1 MCGFLCGYCS
11 LKHKE
16 CRHQHSGTA
25 ALCSADGQPHPPPR
39 DPAPDY
45 EDTKLQPSIP
55 ALIVLYEQVQPITAK
70 TVDNVSDHKCHL
82 DDIAATAKPLNM
94 SENKAY
100 STSDSLIMICPAPIY
115 EDILQE
121 DGGEEMEVTEQI
133 QLKRDDAYNPI

>member
-1 MCGFLCGYCS
+1 MCVWIQFLCGCCF

-25 ALCSADGQPHPPPR
+25 ALCNADGQPHPPPR
-39 DPAPDY
+39 YPALNY

-55 ALIVLYEQVQPITAK
+55 VPIIILYEQVQPIRTK

-82 DDIAATAKPLNM
+82 DSIDATAKPLNM
-94 SENKAY
+94 SKNKAY
-100 STSDSLIMICPAPIY
+100 PTSLMCPAPIY

-121 DGGEEMEVTEQI
+121 DGGEETEVTKQI
-133 QLKRDDAYNPI
+133 ELKRNDAYDSV